1 MTSFVAGFFVGEN
14 RIVCDLKCKVGCFC
28 AKIIS
33 KDLQVVLT
41 QIFMNLQIGMEFLNE
56 NQNLF

>member
-1 MTSFVAGFFVGEN
+1 M
-14 RIVCDLKCKVGCFC
+14 CFY

-33 KDLQVVLT
+33 KALQVVLT
-41 QIFMNLQIGMEFLNE
+41 QIFMNLQIEMEFLNE

>member
-1 MTSFVAGFFVGEN
+1 MLAFFVGGN
-14 RIVCDLKCKVGCFC
+14 RIVCDLKCKVVCFC

-33 KDLQVVLT
+33 KALQVVLT
-41 QIFMNLQIGMEFLNE
+41 QIFMNSQIEMEFLNE